1 MDAASRVQPK
11 QLIDDHKKF
20 KYFFILWSRLAI

>member
-1 MDAASRVQPK
+1 MEATSRVQPK

-20 KYFFILWSRLAI
+20 KYIFILSSRLAI